1 MDPSAINSTR
11 SSTLGLIGMNTDA
24 LASELGGDINAQV
37 AAMVMIAG
45 REKRAQIQQSRR
57 AEERLIQSMEDQ
69 QVHEMRQQAEDIRS
83 AGLWEGLGTIVGGA
97 LTIGAGAAQIKGATL
112 QADQAALAVTDE
124 AASIKAGEAAEVW
137 KGGATMANGAA
148 SVAEGGGKVIA
159 SGYEK
164 SAKMHEAEATAADNT
179 AAAARR
185 RLEDLRDEAKSAEE
199 DQRSAIDFLRDI
211 NQSAGA
217 ADRAA
222 IFQRA

>member
-57 AEERLIQSMEDQ
+57 AEERLIESMEDQ
-69 QVHEMRQQAEDIRS
+69 QVDEMRQQAEDIRS
-83 AGLWEGLGTIVGGA
+83 AGRWEGLGTIVGGG
-97 LTIGAGAAQIKGATL
+97 LTIGAGAAQIVGAT
-112 QADQAALAVTDE
+112 
-124 AASIKAGEAAEVW
+124 KAGEAAEEW

>member
-1 MDPSAINSTR
+1 MNSSAIDSTR
-11 SSTLGLIGMNTDA
+11 SSTLGLIGTNADA

-45 REKRAQIQQSRR
+45 REKRAQIQQSRQ
-57 AEERLIQSMEDQ
+57 AEERLIQAMEDE
-69 QVHEMRQQAEDIRS
+69 QVREMRKQAAAIRH
-83 AGLWEGLGTIVGGA
+83 AGLLDGLGKIASGMLSVTAGGMQ
-97 LTIGAGAAQIKGATL
+97 IDAANAATEK
-112 QADQAALAVTDE
+112 AAKVLE
-124 AASIKAGEAAEVW
+124 GEAACMR
-137 KGGATMANGAA
+137 GYAG
-148 SVAEGGGKVIA
+148 VAEGTAVLGSTSYNDA
-159 SGYEK
+159 
-164 SAKMHEAEATAADNT
+164 AKQHEANAVAADNS

-211 NQSAGA
+211 NQSAAA